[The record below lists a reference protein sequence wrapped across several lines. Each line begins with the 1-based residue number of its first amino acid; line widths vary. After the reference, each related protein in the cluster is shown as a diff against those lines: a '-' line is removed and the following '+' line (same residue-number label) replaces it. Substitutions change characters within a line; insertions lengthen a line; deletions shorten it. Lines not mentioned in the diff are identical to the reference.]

1 MCSCVFSQELWQCSC
16 RGIRAGLNESET
28 NSICNTKARPCA
40 SLRQPVM
47 QQQVKNHSV
56 KNCHCCRV
64 CDAIS
69 CFSVTDAN
77 TERREYKSLKCSRTA
92 TALPV
97 QSLNSLGLSH
107 THIHLQSLTCL
118 LLFTLLHKHHKNPN
132 RSRSAGTDGPSL
144 GRSNPIHRLLTK
156 ETIFAFNVCNV

>member
-1 MCSCVFSQELWQCSC
+1 
-16 RGIRAGLNESET
+16 
-28 NSICNTKARPCA
+28 
-40 SLRQPVM
+40 M

-92 TALPV
+92 TALPE
-97 QSLNSLGLSH
+97 QSLDSLGLSH
-107 THIHLQSLTCL
+107 THTYTCKVWHVFCFLLCSTSITKTPTGAGLQGQTVHHWDVQIQFIDCSLKKQSLL
-118 LLFTLLHKHHKNPN
+118 LMFVMFKA
-132 RSRSAGTDGPSL
+132 R
-144 GRSNPIHRLLTK
+144 PIYRLADTGLSQVVRYVS
-156 ETIFAFNVCNV
+156 I